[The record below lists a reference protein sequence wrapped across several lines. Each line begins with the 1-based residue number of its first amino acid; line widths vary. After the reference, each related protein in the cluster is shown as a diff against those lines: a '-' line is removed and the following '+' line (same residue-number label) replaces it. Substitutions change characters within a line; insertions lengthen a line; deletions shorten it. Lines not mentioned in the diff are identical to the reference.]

1 VATAKELRALSDG
14 ELVER
19 LDEAKDEF
27 LKLRFQHATGALEN
41 SSRLGQARREV
52 ARVNTVLRLRS
63 LAAAEAKG
71 S

>member
-52 ARVNTVLRLRS
+52 ARVNTVLRQREI
-63 LAAAEAKG
+63 AAAEAKG

>member
-1 VATAKELRALSDG
+1 MATAKELQALSDG

-41 SSRLGQARREV
+41 SARLGQARREV
-52 ARVNTVLRLRS
+52 ARVNTVMRQREI
-63 LAAAEAKG
+63 AAAEAKG